1 MSEQGDRVVLEE
13 LGRSG
18 ASAQG
23 PEGASTGTERGRMPS
38 GVPVDAGVEVSPAL
52 AGSSP
57 ASAPRVEP
65 REAAPS
71 RVSEATGGTDT
82 VRVGS
87 LEAEAAVVRDGLGGG
102 QAKGRRLS
110 RAPRKP
116 HVSLTPEQRLLLL
129 DTWQRSGLPAG
140 DFASLVGVSKHSLY
154 AWKVRFETQG
164 PAGLMDG
171 VRRKPR
177 EDRVSEVTRRTIVM
191 LKEGHPEYGCQR
203 ISDLLARGP
212 GLAACASTVAKVL
225 HEAGY
230 ELEEEVTKPHAPPVK
245 RFERSRPG
253 ALWQTDLFTFVLKRQ
268 NRRVYLVAYLDDHS
282 RFVTG
287 FGVHASPST
296 AMVIEVL
303 RTAITSYPAPEELLT
318 DNGPQYV
325 TWRGKSAFA
334 KECEKLGIRQVV
346 ARPRHPQTLGKIE
359 RFWGTLWR
367 GLLQRAIFVD
377 LEDARQRI
385 GCFIDHYN
393 LHRPHQ
399 ALEGLVPAD
408 RFFEAAPQVKEA
420 LKARVAENALEVA
433 ERGLPRK
440 PFYLTGQMGGQAFTL
455 HAEGA
460 RVYLTHEDGR
470 RQEVDLV
477 APEAPGGTE
486 PVVEEADS
494 GGDWDAPA
502 GDRFRETEDG
512 MAPDGEAER
521 PEMDDGGAEP
531 PKVGPD
537 LASEWAGQEERPG
550 LPASP
555 ALGNAGP
562 CPPGTSPLD
571 EGLGRLAR
579 SLRES
584 AGKGVES

>member
-1 MSEQGDRVVLEE
+1 MD
-13 LGRSG
+13 
-18 ASAQG
+18 
-23 PEGASTGTERGRMPS
+23 
-38 GVPVDAGVEVSPAL
+38 
-52 AGSSP
+52 
-57 ASAPRVEP
+57 
-65 REAAPS
+65 
-71 RVSEATGGTDT
+71 
-82 VRVGS
+82 
-87 LEAEAAVVRDGLGGG
+87 AAVIRDALGGG
-102 QAKGRRLS
+102 HAKGRRLS
-110 RAPRKP
+110 KAPQKP

-140 DFASLVGVSKHSLY
+140 DFASLVGVAKYTLY
-154 AWKVRFETQG
+154 AWKTRFEAQG

-253 ALWQTDLFTFVLKRQ
+253 AMWQSDLFTFVLKRQ

-287 FGVHASPST
+287 FGIHASPST

-303 RTAITSYPAPEELLT
+303 RTAIRSYPVPEELLT

-346 ARPRHPQTLGKIE
+346 ATPRHPRTCGKIE

-367 GLLQRAIFVD
+367 ALLQRAIFVD

-393 LHRPHQ
+393 FHRPHQ
-399 ALEGLVPAD
+399 ALDGLVPAD
-408 RFFEAAPQVKEA
+408 RFFEAAPQVKET
-420 LKARVAENALEVA
+420 LKARVAENALELA

-455 HAEGA
+455 HAEGE

-477 APEAPGGTE
+477 APDGLGGTE
-486 PVVEEADS
+486 RVGEDADS
-494 GGDWDAPA
+494 GGDWDDPA
-502 GDRFRETEDG
+502 GDYVSETEDG
-512 MAPDGEAER
+512 MAPDGDAEL
-521 PEMDDGGAEP
+521 PDMDDGGTGLPGAGS
-531 PKVGPD
+531 V
-537 LASEWAGQEERPG
+537 LASELAGQEEHPG
-550 LPASP
+550 VPASP
-555 ALGNAGP
+555 ALGNEGP
-562 CPPGTSPLD
+562 RPPGTSPLD
-571 EGLGRLAR
+571 EGLSRLAR

-584 AGKGVES
+584 AGEGTESAGKEVES